1 MPEVW
6 YHKQPFF
13 VQVAINLNFY
23 QHYFKQ
29 YHKETGYNFLIMF
42 NYYTINKSVCS
53 FENKASIHI
62 KDVIN

>member
-1 MPEVW
+1 MPEVL
-6 YHKQPFF
+6 YHKQPLF

-42 NYYTINKSVCS
+42 NYYTINKG
-53 FENKASIHI
+53 ENKASIPIKAVHI
-62 KDVIN
+62 